1 MTTSTSTSTSPS
13 PYKVLFIL
21 GGGPRIGHSVA
32 KRFLQGGYKVAIGRR
47 HPPFDKDHPDVGLEP
62 EIKKVLFVTV
72 DVASR
77 ESIQSAFYQVE
88 AKLGVPNVVVYNA
101 ADLTFPAN
109 ADDPFAISPADFE
122 QDLAVNASGGYSALH
137 HASRGFLR
145 LKKEKKGSDSIPTLP
160 CVFIATGNVT
170 PFQPDPMATTL
181 GSGKAA
187 LAYLVQ
193 VGMKAYEGK
202 GIRFYF
208 ASQVTGEDKPVPYQ
222 EVSGLAHGEVYL
234 NLVNRDLA
242 RNVWHIKFTANKDGT
257 KARVEWETE

>member
-1 MTTSTSTSTSPS
+1 MSTTSPS

-32 KRFLQGGYKVAIGRR
+32 KRFLQDGYKVAIGRR
-47 HPPFDKDHPDVGLEP
+47 HPPSDKNHPDADP
-62 EIKKVLFVTV
+62 ELTKKVLFVAV

-77 ESIQSAFYQVE
+77 ESIHFAFNQVQ
-88 AKLGVPNVVVYNA
+88 AKLRYPNVVVYNA

-137 HASRGFLR
+137 HASRGFLSL
-145 LKKEKKGSDSIPTLP
+145 LKTNRDSIPIP

-170 PFQPDPMATTL
+170 PFQPDPLATTL

-193 VGMKAYEGK
+193 VGMKAYEEK

-242 RNVWHIKFTANKDGT
+242 RNVWHVKFTANKDGT